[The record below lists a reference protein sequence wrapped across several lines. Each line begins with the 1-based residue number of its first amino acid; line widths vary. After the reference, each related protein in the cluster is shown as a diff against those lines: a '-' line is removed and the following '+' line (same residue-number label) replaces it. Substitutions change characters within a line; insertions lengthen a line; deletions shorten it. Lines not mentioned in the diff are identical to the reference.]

1 MVAIGRMDV
10 FTLPFDGDIVSP
22 TRPSYLLQCREAWMT
37 FQRISIYNY
46 NTRQK
51 RLENPDALVSYYRY
65 TLNEERDQYNL
76 GLQLYLKQ
84 YPEYKTNLDALI
96 PVQI

>member
-1 MVAIGRMDV
+1 MEV

-22 TRPSYLLQCREAWMT
+22 TRQSYLIKCREAWLT

-46 NTRQK
+46 KTRQI
-51 RLENPDALVSYYRY
+51 RLAKPNAQVSYYRY
-65 TLNEERDQYNL
+65 TIDEERLQYNL
-76 GLQLYLKQ
+76 GLELYLKQ
-84 YPEYKTNLDALI
+84 YPEYRTNLDALI